1 MDNNRLHT
9 SYTAEDIEQYF
20 LGKLSPA
27 AMHAMEKAALDD
39 PFLSDAMDG
48 YEAMKNRPWQKE
60 LSKAKDSITGIKKE
74 EKIAPV
80 IPMFPWKKA
89 VAALLIITA
98 GAGLT
103 YRLTKNASSK
113 KETQEIASINKVTAA
128 DSINKDTAS
137 TTVVAA
143 TVQPGVTTIETKT
156 DNKTLIAAVK
166 PIQENNTSNTLAEPS
181 AKDKE
186 QLSRKNMLAINEPV
200 ADSATNASAATLQA
214 DDVAAYKL
222 QEAQKI
228 IPQNNAAKG
237 YAKESLLTRK
247 FIAEVLAPDNTP
259 LPYANVQVKQDN
271 FGTYADVKGKFRL
284 VSEDSLLTVEVSAAG
299 YTHKTVTLK
308 SGVPQN
314 TIVLNEMPF
323 ADKEIVHFKN
333 KSAAKPATVNRHA
346 MQMDTVMDVE
356 PQDGW
361 SNYDTY
367 LSNNLT
373 PTDELRKSNIHGEVE
388 VSFDVLSN
396 GMASNVNIVKS
407 LCAACD
413 EEALRIIKAGP
424 QWKVKKGKKEKGKVK
439 VKF

>member
-9 SYTAEDIEQYF
+9 IYTAKDIEQYF

-27 AMHAMEKAALDD
+27 NMHAMEEAALND

-48 YEAMKNRPWQKE
+48 FEAMKNKPWQKE
-60 LSKAKDSITGIKKE
+60 LSKAKDSITGIKEE

-80 IPMFPWKKA
+80 IPMFPWKKV

-113 KETQEIASINKVTAA
+113 KETQEIASIKKVTAA
-128 DSINKDTAS
+128 DSINKDTES
-137 TTVVAA
+137 TSVVAEP
-143 TVQPGVTTIETKT
+143 VQPDVTITKT
-156 DNKTLIAAVK
+156 KTNNKPLIAAVK
-166 PIQENNTSNTLAEPS
+166 PIQEDNASNILAEHP
-181 AKDKE
+181 AKDIE
-186 QLSRKNMLAINEPV
+186 QSSNKNILANNEPV
-200 ADSATNASAATLQA
+200 ADSASNASATTLQQN
-214 DDVAAYKL
+214 DVAAYKL
-222 QEAQKI
+222 QEAKKAV
-228 IPQNNAAKG
+228 PQNNAAKG
-237 YAKESLLTRK
+237 YAKESLLNRK

-259 LPYANVQVKQDN
+259 LPYANVQIKQDN

-284 VSEDSLLTVEVSAAG
+284 VAQDSLLTVEVSAAG
-299 YTHKTVTLK
+299 YTHKIVTLK

-333 KSAAKPATVNRHA
+333 KSAARPATLNRHA

-373 PTDELRKSNIHGEVE
+373 PTDELRKSYIHGEVE
-388 VSFDVLSN
+388 VSFDVQSN